1 MQHTG
6 QLVIETK
13 TREQATYE
21 ALREAILAG
30 RWAPGEPLVGSHIAD
45 ELGVSR
51 ITVAS
56 ALKRL
61 SGEGFVRLTPHKGAE
76 VARLNPGEVREIY
89 LMRAELEALAAREAT
104 RWISPKDLDAI
115 HALDD
120 EIGELGEANTDV
132 SVLRRVDRRFHARV
146 RQVARM
152 PLLDQTLQD
161 LADQCEAYRVRLL
174 DPLPMVVPS
183 PERHA
188 PLLVALAARD
198 GPSAAEAMRDHVM
211 SGMGAV
217 LANLE
222 GDGLLSVERQ
232 P

>member
-1 MQHTG
+1 MQHATR
-6 QLVIETK
+6 LVIETK

-30 RWAPGEPLVGSHIAD
+30 RWAPGEPLVGSRIAD
-45 ELGVSR
+45 ELEVSR
-51 ITVAS
+51 ITVAN

-89 LMRAELEALAAREAT
+89 LMRAELEALAVREAT
-104 RWISPKDLDAI
+104 RWLSVHDLNAI
-115 HALDD
+115 NTLNDQIGALQNQ
-120 EIGELGEANTDV
+120 GADV
-132 SVLRRVDRRFHARV
+132 AELRRVDRVFHARL

-152 PLLDQTLQD
+152 PLLAQTLQD

-174 DPLPMVVPS
+174 DPHPIVVPS
-183 PERHA
+183 PEHHA
-188 PLLVALAARD
+188 PLLAAVSARD
-198 GPSAAEAMRDHVM
+198 GPAAAEAMRQDIF

-217 LANLE
+217 LQHL
-222 GDGLLSVERQ
+222 D
-232 P
+232 PDP